1 MSAQVKAVARRR
13 RDRAD
18 EPTATRALQ
27 ALQSDHVHVRQ
38 ERCLLVRNRNAECL
52 RCAQACTSGCI
63 SYNEQTKMLE
73 IDQAR
78 CVGCGTCA
86 TACPTCALE
95 ARDPNDTE
103 LLARLQD
110 ALNASASK
118 TVAIACEKAGIAQD
132 ERAVRL
138 TCLGR
143 IDESALLQLAAW
155 GAREVTLTC
164 GSCSACEHKPGRAV
178 VEEVCESAN
187 TLLGLWGSTMHV
199 ELKEVERAAEP
210 TGLPAQETRADRTA
224 THGKIAQVDQQ
235 IRTACAD
242 RAATQ
247 SAIEQADQQ
256 IRTAG
261 TDNAVEQGT
270 ATRDEGRLDFSDETD
285 AGRTA
290 TQSEVEQVNQLIQS
304 AGAGKVAEHD
314 TATRDE
320 DRPNLSDEA
329 SNGEATTTDQVN
341 RPLKR
346 LKVMADGT
354 LPHFVP
360 DRRERLL
367 DALADLGEGPTDSRA
382 MARTRLWGHVVIDT
396 DKCTS
401 CRMCATFCPTGAIVK
416 FDAPDGT
423 FGVDHYAAD
432 CVKCL
437 CCQTICR
444 AQAIVVE
451 DAVPAN
457 VLVNAVP
464 ERHVMRPVR
473 VPKGGVHSIMNSMRD
488 LLGLPEVFER

>member
-1 MSAQVKAVARRR
+1 MSAQVKAMARRR
-13 RDRAD
+13 RDQAD
-18 EPTATRALQ
+18 EPTVTRALQ
-27 ALQSDHVHVRQ
+27 ALQSDHVHVCQ

-63 SYNEQTKMLE
+63 SYNEQTKMID

-103 LLARLQD
+103 LLACLQG

-118 TVAIACEKAGIAQD
+118 RVAIVCEKAGIAQN
-132 ERAVRL
+132 ECTVRL

-143 IDESALLQLAAW
+143 IDESALIQLAAW

-164 GSCSACEHKPGRAV
+164 GACNACEHKPGRTV

-187 TLLGLWGSTMHV
+187 TLLGLWDGTMHV
-199 ELKEVERAAEP
+199 ELKEVGPAAEP

-235 IRTACAD
+235 IQTACAD
-242 RAATQ
+242 
-247 SAIEQADQQ
+247 
-256 IRTAG
+256 
-261 TDNAVEQGT
+261 
-270 ATRDEGRLDFSDETD
+270 
-285 AGRTA
+285 
-290 TQSEVEQVNQLIQS
+290 
-304 AGAGKVAEHD
+304 KVAEHD
-314 TATRDE
+314 TATRDGG
-320 DRPNLSDEA
+320 RPNLSAEA
-329 SNGEATTTDQVN
+329 SDDKAAATDQVD

-367 DALADLGEGPTDSRA
+367 DALADLGEGPMDSQA

-423 FGVDHYAAD
+423 FGIDHYAAD

-444 AQAIVVE
+444 SQAIAVE

-457 VLVNAVP
+457 ALVNAVP
-464 ERHVMRPVR
+464 ERHAMRPVR
-473 VPKGGVHSIMNSMRD
+473 VPKGGAHSIVNSMRD

>member
-27 ALQSDHVHVRQ
+27 ALQSNHVHVCQ

-63 SYNEQTKMLE
+63 SYNEQTKMLD

-103 LLARLQD
+103 LLARLQG

-164 GSCSACEHKPGRAV
+164 GPCDTCEHKPGHAV

-187 TLLGLWGSTMHV
+187 TLLGLWDSTMHV
-199 ELKEVERAAEP
+199 ELEEVGHAAEQA
-210 TGLPAQETRADRTA
+210 GLPARETDVDGAATQGEIERADQKIQAADTGRVA
-224 THGKIAQVDQQ
+224 THGESVQVDQQ
-235 IRTACAD
+235 I
-242 RAATQ
+242 Q
-247 SAIEQADQQ
+247 
-256 IRTAG
+256 TAG
-261 TDNAVEQGT
+261 TDKVAEQST
-270 ATRDEGRLDFSDETD
+270 ATRDGD
-285 AGRTA
+285 
-290 TQSEVEQVNQLIQS
+290 
-304 AGAGKVAEHD
+304 GA
-314 TATRDE
+314 
-320 DRPNLSDEA
+320 NLSDEA
-329 SNGEATTTDQVN
+329 SDGETTATDQVD

-346 LKVMADGT
+346 LQVMADGT

-416 FDAPDGT
+416 FDTPDGT

>member
-63 SYNEQTKMLE
+63 SYNEQTKMLD

-103 LLARLQD
+103 LLARLQG
-110 ALNASASK
+110 AFNASASK
-118 TVAIACEKAGIAQD
+118 TIAITCEKAGIAQD

-164 GSCSACEHKPGRAV
+164 GPCDACEHKPGRAV
-178 VEEVCESAN
+178 IEEVCESAN

-199 ELKEVERAAEP
+199 ELKEVGHAAEQNEP
-210 TGLPAQETRADRTA
+210 HAQ
-224 THGKIAQVDQQ
+224 K
-235 IRTACAD
+235 
-242 RAATQ
+242 
-247 SAIEQADQQ
+247 
-256 IRTAG
+256 
-261 TDNAVEQGT
+261 
-270 ATRDEGRLDFSDETD
+270 TD
-285 AGRTA
+285 AGRTTA
-290 TQSEVEQVNQLIQS
+290 QSEVEQVNQLIQS
-304 AGAGKVAEHD
+304 ADAGKAAEHD

-320 DRPNLSDEA
+320 DRPNLSAEA
-329 SNGEATTTDQVN
+329 SDDKAAATDQVD

-367 DALADLGEGPTDSRA
+367 DALADLGEGPTDSQA

-416 FDAPDGT
+416 FDTPDGT

>member
-1 MSAQVKAVARRR
+1 MSAQVKAMARRR
-13 RDRAD
+13 RDQAD
-18 EPTATRALQ
+18 EPTVTRALQ
-27 ALQSDHVHVRQ
+27 ALQSDHVHVCQ

-63 SYNEQTKMLE
+63 SYNEQTKMLD

-103 LLARLQD
+103 LLACLQG

-118 TVAIACEKAGIAQD
+118 RVAIVCEKAGIAQN
-132 ERAVRL
+132 ECTVRL

-164 GSCSACEHKPGRAV
+164 GACNACEHKPGRTV

-187 TLLGLWGSTMHV
+187 TLLGLWDGTMYV
-199 ELKEVERAAEP
+199 ELKEVGPAAEP

-235 IRTACAD
+235 IQTACAD
-242 RAATQ
+242 RTATQ
-247 SAIEQADQQ
+247 SAI
-256 IRTAG
+256 
-261 TDNAVEQGT
+261 
-270 ATRDEGRLDFSDETD
+270 
-285 AGRTA
+285 
-290 TQSEVEQVNQLIQS
+290 EQVNQLIQS
-304 AGAGKVAEHD
+304 AGASKVAEHD
-314 TATRDE
+314 TATCDGG
-320 DRPNLSDEA
+320 RPNLSAEA
-329 SNGEATTTDQVN
+329 SDDKAAVTDQVD

-367 DALADLGEGPTDSRA
+367 DALADLGEGPTNSQT

-423 FGVDHYAAD
+423 FGIDHYAAD

-444 AQAIVVE
+444 SQAIVVE
-451 DAVPAN
+451 DTVPAN

-464 ERHVMRPVR
+464 ERHVMHPVR

>member
-18 EPTATRALQ
+18 EPTVTRALQ
-27 ALQSDHVHVRQ
+27 ALQSDHVHVCQ

-63 SYNEQTKMLE
+63 SYNEQTKMLD

-103 LLARLQD
+103 LLACLQG

-118 TVAIACEKAGIAQD
+118 RVAIVCEKAGIAQN
-132 ERAVRL
+132 ECTVRL

-143 IDESALLQLAAW
+143 IDESALIQLAAW
-155 GAREVTLTC
+155 GACEVTLTC
-164 GSCSACEHKPGRAV
+164 GACNACEHKPGRTV

-187 TLLGLWGSTMHV
+187 TLLGLWDGTMHV
-199 ELKEVERAAEP
+199 ELKEVGCATEETEP
-210 TGLPAQETRADRTA
+210 HAQGTNAGSASTQSANRQVDQQIQTAGAGRTA
-224 THGKIAQVDQQ
+224 THGQIAQVDQQ
-235 IRTACAD
+235 IQTACAEKT
-242 RAATQ
+242 ATQ
-247 SAIEQADQQ
+247 SAI
-256 IRTAG
+256 
-261 TDNAVEQGT
+261 
-270 ATRDEGRLDFSDETD
+270 
-285 AGRTA
+285 
-290 TQSEVEQVNQLIQS
+290 EQVNQLIQS
-304 AGAGKVAEHD
+304 TGAGKVAEHD
-314 TATRDE
+314 TATRDG
-320 DRPNLSDEA
+320 DRPNLSTEA
-329 SNGEATTTDQVN
+329 SDDKAAATDQVD

-367 DALADLGEGPTDSRA
+367 DALADLGEGPTDSQA

-416 FDAPDGT
+416 FDTPDGT
-423 FGVDHYAAD
+423 FGIDHYAAD

-444 AQAIVVE
+444 SQAIVVE
-451 DAVPAN
+451 DTVPAN

-464 ERHVMRPVR
+464 ERHVMHPVR

>member
-18 EPTATRALQ
+18 EPTVTRALQ
-27 ALQSDHVHVRQ
+27 ALQSDHVHVCQ

-63 SYNEQTKMLE
+63 SYNEQTKMLD

-103 LLARLQD
+103 LLARLQG
-110 ALNASASK
+110 ALTASASK
-118 TVAIACEKAGIAQD
+118 RVAIVCEKAGIAQN
-132 ERAVRL
+132 ECTVRL

-143 IDESALLQLAAW
+143 IDESALIQLAAW

-164 GSCSACEHKPGRAV
+164 GACNACEHKPGRTV

-187 TLLGLWGSTMHV
+187 TLLGLWDGTMHV
-199 ELKEVERAAEP
+199 ELKEVGCATEETEP
-210 TGLPAQETRADRTA
+210 HAQGTNAGSASTQSANRQVDQQIQTAGAGRTA
-224 THGKIAQVDQQ
+224 THGQIAQVDQQ
-235 IRTACAD
+235 IQTACAEKT
-242 RAATQ
+242 ATQ
-247 SAIEQADQQ
+247 SAI
-256 IRTAG
+256 
-261 TDNAVEQGT
+261 
-270 ATRDEGRLDFSDETD
+270 
-285 AGRTA
+285 
-290 TQSEVEQVNQLIQS
+290 EQVNQLIQS
-304 AGAGKVAEHD
+304 TGAGKVAEHD
-314 TATRDE
+314 TATRDG
-320 DRPNLSDEA
+320 DRPNLSTEA
-329 SNGEATTTDQVN
+329 SDDKAAATDQVD

-367 DALADLGEGPTDSRA
+367 DALADLGEGPTDSQA

-416 FDAPDGT
+416 FDTPDGT
-423 FGVDHYAAD
+423 FGIDHYAAD

-444 AQAIVVE
+444 SQAIVVE
-451 DAVPAN
+451 DTVPAN

-464 ERHVMRPVR
+464 ERHVMHPVR

>member
-18 EPTATRALQ
+18 EPTVTRALQ
-27 ALQSDHVHVRQ
+27 ALQSDHVHVCQ

-63 SYNEQTKMLE
+63 SYNEQTKMLD

-103 LLARLQD
+103 LLARLQG
-110 ALNASASK
+110 ALTTSASK
-118 TVAIACEKAGIAQD
+118 RIAIACEKAGIPQD
-132 ERAVRL
+132 ECTIRL

-164 GSCSACEHKPGRAV
+164 GACNACEHKPGRTV

-187 TLLGLWGSTMHV
+187 TLLGLWDSAMHV
-199 ELKEVERAAEP
+199 ELKEVGPAAEP

-224 THGKIAQVDQQ
+224 TLGKIAQVDQQ
-235 IRTACAD
+235 IQTACAEKT
-242 RAATQ
+242 ATQ
-247 SAIEQADQQ
+247 SAI
-256 IRTAG
+256 
-261 TDNAVEQGT
+261 
-270 ATRDEGRLDFSDETD
+270 
-285 AGRTA
+285 
-290 TQSEVEQVNQLIQS
+290 EQVNQLIQS

-314 TATRDE
+314 TATRDG
-320 DRPNLSDEA
+320 DRLNFSDEA
-329 SNGEATTTDQVN
+329 SDNETTATDQVD

-367 DALADLGEGPTDSRA
+367 DALADLGEGPMDSQA

-416 FDAPDGT
+416 FDTPDGT
-423 FGVDHYAAD
+423 FGIDHYAAD

-444 AQAIVVE
+444 SQAIVVE
-451 DAVPAN
+451 DTVPAN

-464 ERHVMRPVR
+464 ERHVMHPVR

>member
-1 MSAQVKAVARRR
+1 MSAQVKAMARRR

-18 EPTATRALQ
+18 EPTVTRALQ
-27 ALQSDHVHVRQ
+27 ALQSDHVHVCQ

-63 SYNEQTKMLE
+63 SYNEQTKMID

-103 LLARLQD
+103 LLACLQG

-118 TVAIACEKAGIAQD
+118 RVAIVCEKAGIAQN
-132 ERAVRL
+132 ECTVRL

-143 IDESALLQLAAW
+143 IDESALIQLAAW

-164 GSCSACEHKPGRAV
+164 GACNACEHKPGRTV

-187 TLLGLWGSTMHV
+187 TLLGLWDGTMHV
-199 ELKEVERAAEP
+199 ELKEVGPAAEP

-235 IRTACAD
+235 IQTACAD
-242 RAATQ
+242 RTATQ
-247 SAIEQADQQ
+247 SAI
-256 IRTAG
+256 
-261 TDNAVEQGT
+261 
-270 ATRDEGRLDFSDETD
+270 
-285 AGRTA
+285 
-290 TQSEVEQVNQLIQS
+290 EQVNQLIQS
-304 AGAGKVAEHD
+304 ADAGKVAEHD
-314 TATRDE
+314 TATRDGG
-320 DRPNLSDEA
+320 RPNLSAEA
-329 SNGEATTTDQVN
+329 SDDKAAATDQVD

-367 DALADLGEGPTDSRA
+367 DALADLGEGPTNSQT

-423 FGVDHYAAD
+423 FGIDHYAAD

-444 AQAIVVE
+444 SQAIVVE
-451 DAVPAN
+451 DTVPAN

-464 ERHVMRPVR
+464 ERHVMHPVR

>member
-1 MSAQVKAVARRR
+1 MSAQVKAMARRR
-13 RDRAD
+13 RDQAD
-18 EPTATRALQ
+18 EPTVTRALQ
-27 ALQSDHVHVRQ
+27 ALQSDHVHVCQ

-63 SYNEQTKMLE
+63 SYNEQTKMLD

-103 LLARLQD
+103 LLACLQG

-118 TVAIACEKAGIAQD
+118 RVAIVCEKAGIAQN
-132 ERAVRL
+132 ECTVRL

-143 IDESALLQLAAW
+143 IDESALIQLAAW

-164 GSCSACEHKPGRAV
+164 GACNACEHKPGRTV

-187 TLLGLWGSTMHV
+187 TLLGLWDGTMHV
-199 ELKEVERAAEP
+199 ELKEVGPAAEP

-235 IRTACAD
+235 IQTACAD
-242 RAATQ
+242 
-247 SAIEQADQQ
+247 
-256 IRTAG
+256 
-261 TDNAVEQGT
+261 
-270 ATRDEGRLDFSDETD
+270 
-285 AGRTA
+285 
-290 TQSEVEQVNQLIQS
+290 
-304 AGAGKVAEHD
+304 KVAEHD
-314 TATRDE
+314 TATRDG
-320 DRPNLSDEA
+320 DRPNLSAEA
-329 SNGEATTTDQVN
+329 SDDKAAATDQVD

-367 DALADLGEGPTDSRA
+367 DALADLGEGPMDSQA

-423 FGVDHYAAD
+423 FGIDHYAAD

-444 AQAIVVE
+444 SQAIVVE
-451 DAVPAN
+451 DTVPAN

-464 ERHVMRPVR
+464 ERHVMHPVR

>member
-1 MSAQVKAVARRR
+1 MSAQVKAMARRR
-13 RDRAD
+13 RDQAD
-18 EPTATRALQ
+18 EPSVTRALQ
-27 ALQSDHVHVRQ
+27 ALQSDHVHVCQ

-63 SYNEQTKMLE
+63 SYNEQTKMLD

-103 LLARLQD
+103 LLACLQG

-118 TVAIACEKAGIAQD
+118 RVAIVCEKAGIAHN
-132 ERAVRL
+132 ECTVRL

-143 IDESALLQLAAW
+143 IDESALIQLAAW

-164 GSCSACEHKPGRAV
+164 GACNACEHKPGRTV

-187 TLLGLWGSTMHV
+187 TLLGLWDGTMHV
-199 ELKEVERAAEP
+199 ELKEVGPAAEP

-235 IRTACAD
+235 IQTACAD
-242 RAATQ
+242 RTATQ
-247 SAIEQADQQ
+247 SAI
-256 IRTAG
+256 
-261 TDNAVEQGT
+261 
-270 ATRDEGRLDFSDETD
+270 
-285 AGRTA
+285 
-290 TQSEVEQVNQLIQS
+290 EQVNQLIQS
-304 AGAGKVAEHD
+304 AGAGKVVEHD
-314 TATRDE
+314 TATRDG
-320 DRPNLSDEA
+320 DRPNLSTEA
-329 SNGEATTTDQVN
+329 SDDKAAATDQVD

-367 DALADLGEGPTDSRA
+367 DALADLGEGPMNSQA

-423 FGVDHYAAD
+423 FGIDHYAAD

-444 AQAIVVE
+444 SQAIAVE

-457 VLVNAVP
+457 ALVNAVP
-464 ERHVMRPVR
+464 ERHAMRPVR
-473 VPKGGVHSIMNSMRD
+473 VPKGGAHSIVNSMRD

>member
-1 MSAQVKAVARRR
+1 MSAQVKAIARRR
-13 RDRAD
+13 RDQAG
-18 EPTATRALQ
+18 EPTVTRTLQ

-63 SYNEQTKMLE
+63 SYNEQTKMLD

-103 LLARLQD
+103 LLACLQG

-118 TVAIACEKAGIAQD
+118 RIAIVCEKAGIAQD
-132 ERAVRL
+132 ECTVRL

-155 GAREVTLTC
+155 GARDIALIC
-164 GSCSACEHKPGRAV
+164 GACNACEHKPGRTV

-187 TLLGLWGSTMHV
+187 TLLGLWDSTMHV
-199 ELKEVERAAEP
+199 ELKEVGPAAEP

-235 IRTACAD
+235 IQAACAD
-242 RAATQ
+242 RTATQ
-247 SAIEQADQQ
+247 SAI
-256 IRTAG
+256 
-261 TDNAVEQGT
+261 
-270 ATRDEGRLDFSDETD
+270 
-285 AGRTA
+285 
-290 TQSEVEQVNQLIQS
+290 EQVNQLIQS

-314 TATRDE
+314 TATRDG
-320 DRPNLSDEA
+320 DRLNFSDEA
-329 SNGEATTTDQVN
+329 SDNETTATDQVD

-367 DALADLGEGPTDSRA
+367 DALADLGEGPMDSQA

-423 FGVDHYAAD
+423 FGIDHYAAD

-444 AQAIVVE
+444 SQAIVVE
-451 DAVPAN
+451 DTVPAN

-464 ERHVMRPVR
+464 ERHVMHPVR

>member
-18 EPTATRALQ
+18 EPTVTRALQ
-27 ALQSDHVHVRQ
+27 ALQSDHVHVCQ

-63 SYNEQTKMLE
+63 SYNEQTKMLD

-103 LLARLQD
+103 LLARLLG
-110 ALNASASK
+110 ALTASASK
-118 TVAIACEKAGIAQD
+118 RVAIVCKKAGIAQN
-132 ERAVRL
+132 ECTVRL

-143 IDESALLQLAAW
+143 IDESALIQLAAW

-164 GSCSACEHKPGRAV
+164 GACNACEHKPGRTV

-187 TLLGLWGSTMHV
+187 TLLGLWDGTMHV
-199 ELKEVERAAEP
+199 ELKEVGPAAEP

-224 THGKIAQVDQQ
+224 THDKIAQVDQQ
-235 IRTACAD
+235 IQTACAD
-242 RAATQ
+242 
-247 SAIEQADQQ
+247 
-256 IRTAG
+256 
-261 TDNAVEQGT
+261 
-270 ATRDEGRLDFSDETD
+270 
-285 AGRTA
+285 
-290 TQSEVEQVNQLIQS
+290 
-304 AGAGKVAEHD
+304 KVAEHD
-314 TATRDE
+314 TATRDG
-320 DRPNLSDEA
+320 DRPNLSAEA
-329 SNGEATTTDQVN
+329 SDDKAAATDQVD

-367 DALADLGEGPTDSRA
+367 DALADLGEGPMDSQA

-423 FGVDHYAAD
+423 FGIDHYAAD

-444 AQAIVVE
+444 SQAIVVE
-451 DAVPAN
+451 DTVPAN

-464 ERHVMRPVR
+464 ERHVMHPVR

>member
-1 MSAQVKAVARRR
+1 MSAQVKAMARRR
-13 RDRAD
+13 RDQAD
-18 EPTATRALQ
+18 EPTVTRALQ
-27 ALQSDHVHVRQ
+27 ALQSDHVHVCQ

-63 SYNEQTKMLE
+63 SYNEQTKMID

-103 LLARLQD
+103 LLACLQG

-118 TVAIACEKAGIAQD
+118 RVAIVCEKAGIAQN
-132 ERAVRL
+132 ECTVRL

-143 IDESALLQLAAW
+143 IDESALIQLAAW

-164 GSCSACEHKPGRAV
+164 GACNACEHKPGRTV

-187 TLLGLWGSTMHV
+187 TLLGLWDGTMHV
-199 ELKEVERAAEP
+199 ELKEVGPAAEP

-235 IRTACAD
+235 IQTAC
-242 RAATQ
+242 
-247 SAIEQADQQ
+247 
-256 IRTAG
+256 
-261 TDNAVEQGT
+261 
-270 ATRDEGRLDFSDETD
+270 
-285 AGRTA
+285 
-290 TQSEVEQVNQLIQS
+290 
-304 AGAGKVAEHD
+304 AGKVAEHD
-314 TATRDE
+314 TATRDG
-320 DRPNLSDEA
+320 DRPNLSAEA
-329 SNGEATTTDQVN
+329 SDDKAAATDQVD

-367 DALADLGEGPTDSRA
+367 DALADLGEGPTNSQT

-401 CRMCATFCPTGAIVK
+401 CRMCATFCPTGALVK

-423 FGVDHYAAD
+423 FGIDHYAAD

-444 AQAIVVE
+444 SQAIVVE
-451 DAVPAN
+451 DTVPAN

-464 ERHVMRPVR
+464 ERHVMHPVR

>member
-1 MSAQVKAVARRR
+1 MSAQVKAMARRR
-13 RDRAD
+13 RDQAD
-18 EPTATRALQ
+18 EPTVTRALQ
-27 ALQSDHVHVRQ
+27 ALQSDHVHVCQ

-63 SYNEQTKMLE
+63 SYNEQTKMLD

-103 LLARLQD
+103 LLACLQG

-118 TVAIACEKAGIAQD
+118 RVAIVCEKAGIAQN
-132 ERAVRL
+132 ECTVRL

-164 GSCSACEHKPGRAV
+164 GACNACEHKPGRTV

-187 TLLGLWGSTMHV
+187 TLLGLWDGTMHV
-199 ELKEVERAAEP
+199 ELKEVGPAAEP

-235 IRTACAD
+235 IQTAC
-242 RAATQ
+242 
-247 SAIEQADQQ
+247 
-256 IRTAG
+256 
-261 TDNAVEQGT
+261 
-270 ATRDEGRLDFSDETD
+270 
-285 AGRTA
+285 
-290 TQSEVEQVNQLIQS
+290 
-304 AGAGKVAEHD
+304 AGKVAEHD
-314 TATRDE
+314 TATRDG
-320 DRPNLSDEA
+320 DRPNLSAEA
-329 SNGEATTTDQVN
+329 SDDKAAATDQVD

-367 DALADLGEGPTDSRA
+367 DALADLGEGPMDSQT

-423 FGVDHYAAD
+423 FGIDHYAAD

-444 AQAIVVE
+444 SQAIVVE
-451 DAVPAN
+451 DTVPAN

-464 ERHVMRPVR
+464 ERHVMHPVR

>member
-1 MSAQVKAVARRR
+1 MSAQVKAMARRR
-13 RDRAD
+13 RDQAD
-18 EPTATRALQ
+18 EPTVTRALQ
-27 ALQSDHVHVRQ
+27 ALQSDHVHVCQ

-63 SYNEQTKMLE
+63 SYNEQTKMLD

-103 LLARLQD
+103 LLACLQG

-118 TVAIACEKAGIAQD
+118 RVAIVCEKAGIAQN
-132 ERAVRL
+132 ECTVRL

-143 IDESALLQLAAW
+143 IDESALIQLAAW

-164 GSCSACEHKPGRAV
+164 GACNACEHKPGRTV

-187 TLLGLWGSTMHV
+187 TLLGLWDGTMHV
-199 ELKEVERAAEP
+199 ELKEVGPAAEP

-235 IRTACAD
+235 IQTAC
-242 RAATQ
+242 
-247 SAIEQADQQ
+247 
-256 IRTAG
+256 
-261 TDNAVEQGT
+261 
-270 ATRDEGRLDFSDETD
+270 
-285 AGRTA
+285 
-290 TQSEVEQVNQLIQS
+290 
-304 AGAGKVAEHD
+304 AGKVAEHD
-314 TATRDE
+314 TATRDGY
-320 DRPNLSDEA
+320 RPNLSAEA
-329 SNGEATTTDQVN
+329 SDDKAAATDQVD

-367 DALADLGEGPTDSRA
+367 DALADLGEGPTDSQA

-423 FGVDHYAAD
+423 FGIDHYAAD

-444 AQAIVVE
+444 SQAIVVE
-451 DAVPAN
+451 DTVPAN

-464 ERHVMRPVR
+464 ERHVMHPVR

>member
-1 MSAQVKAVARRR
+1 MSAQVKAMARRR
-13 RDRAD
+13 RDQAD
-18 EPTATRALQ
+18 EPSVTRALQ
-27 ALQSDHVHVRQ
+27 ALQSDHVHVCQ

-63 SYNEQTKMLE
+63 SYNEQTKMID

-103 LLARLQD
+103 LLACLQG

-118 TVAIACEKAGIAQD
+118 RVAIVCEKAGIAQN
-132 ERAVRL
+132 ECTVRL

-164 GSCSACEHKPGRAV
+164 GACNACEHKPGRTV

-187 TLLGLWGSTMHV
+187 TLLGLWDGTMHV
-199 ELKEVERAAEP
+199 ELKEVGPAAEP

-235 IRTACAD
+235 IQTACAD
-242 RAATQ
+242 RTATQ
-247 SAIEQADQQ
+247 SAI
-256 IRTAG
+256 
-261 TDNAVEQGT
+261 
-270 ATRDEGRLDFSDETD
+270 
-285 AGRTA
+285 
-290 TQSEVEQVNQLIQS
+290 EQVNQLIQS
-304 AGAGKVAEHD
+304 ADAGKVAEHD
-314 TATRDE
+314 TATRDGG
-320 DRPNLSDEA
+320 RPNLSAEA
-329 SNGEATTTDQVN
+329 SDDKAAATDQVD

-367 DALADLGEGPTDSRA
+367 DALADLGEGPMDSQA

-423 FGVDHYAAD
+423 FGIDHYAAD

-444 AQAIVVE
+444 SQAIVVE
-451 DAVPAN
+451 DTVPAN

-464 ERHVMRPVR
+464 ERHVMHPVR

>member
-1 MSAQVKAVARRR
+1 MSAQVKAMARRR
-13 RDRAD
+13 RDQAD
-18 EPTATRALQ
+18 EPSVTRALQ
-27 ALQSDHVHVRQ
+27 ALQSDHVHVCQ

-63 SYNEQTKMLE
+63 SYNEQTKMLD

-103 LLARLQD
+103 LLACLQG

-118 TVAIACEKAGIAQD
+118 RVAIVCEKAGIAQN
-132 ERAVRL
+132 ECTVRL

-164 GSCSACEHKPGRAV
+164 GACNACEHKPGRTV

-187 TLLGLWGSTMHV
+187 TLLGLWDGTMHV
-199 ELKEVERAAEP
+199 ERKEVGPAAEP

-235 IRTACAD
+235 IQTACAD
-242 RAATQ
+242 RTATQ
-247 SAIEQADQQ
+247 SAI
-256 IRTAG
+256 
-261 TDNAVEQGT
+261 
-270 ATRDEGRLDFSDETD
+270 
-285 AGRTA
+285 
-290 TQSEVEQVNQLIQS
+290 EQVNQLIQS

-314 TATRDE
+314 TATRDG
-320 DRPNLSDEA
+320 DRPNLSAEA
-329 SNGEATTTDQVN
+329 SDDKAAATDQVD

-367 DALADLGEGPTDSRA
+367 DALADLGEGPMNSQA

-423 FGVDHYAAD
+423 FGIDHYAAD

-444 AQAIVVE
+444 SQAIVVE
-451 DAVPAN
+451 DTVPAN

-464 ERHVMRPVR
+464 ERHVMHPVR

>member
-13 RDRAD
+13 RDQAD
-18 EPTATRALQ
+18 EPTVTRALQ
-27 ALQSDHVHVRQ
+27 TLQSDHVHVRQ

-63 SYNEQTKMLE
+63 SYNEQTKMLD
-73 IDQAR
+73 IDQVR

-103 LLARLQD
+103 LLARLQG
-110 ALNASASK
+110 ALTTSASK
-118 TVAIACEKAGIAQD
+118 RIAIACEKAGVPQD
-132 ERAVRL
+132 ECTVRL

-164 GSCSACEHKPGRAV
+164 GACNACEHKPGRTV
-178 VEEVCESAN
+178 VEEVCKSAN
-187 TLLGLWGSTMHV
+187 TLLGLWDSTMYV
-199 ELKEVERAAEP
+199 ELKEVGPAAEP

-235 IRTACAD
+235 IQTACAD
-242 RAATQ
+242 RTATQ
-247 SAIEQADQQ
+247 SAI
-256 IRTAG
+256 
-261 TDNAVEQGT
+261 
-270 ATRDEGRLDFSDETD
+270 
-285 AGRTA
+285 
-290 TQSEVEQVNQLIQS
+290 EQVNQLIQS

-314 TATRDE
+314 TATRDG
-320 DRPNLSDEA
+320 DRPNLSAEA
-329 SNGEATTTDQVN
+329 SDDKAAATDQVN

-346 LKVMADGT
+346 LKIMADGT

-367 DALADLGEGPTDSRA
+367 DALADLGEGPTDSQA

-416 FDAPDGT
+416 FDTPDGT
-423 FGVDHYAAD
+423 FGIDHYAAD

-444 AQAIVVE
+444 SQAIVVE
-451 DAVPAN
+451 DTVPTN

-464 ERHVMRPVR
+464 ERHIMRPVR

>member
-1 MSAQVKAVARRR
+1 MSAQVKAVARLRL
-13 RDRAD
+13 DRAG

-27 ALQSDHVHVRQ
+27 SLQGDHVHVRQ

-63 SYNEQTKMLE
+63 SYNEQTKMLD
-73 IDQAR
+73 IDQTR

-95 ARDPNDTE
+95 ARDPNDSE
-103 LLARLQD
+103 LLARLQG
-110 ALNASASK
+110 ALNTSASH
-118 TVAIACEKAGIAQD
+118 TVTIACEQAGMAQD
-132 ERAVRL
+132 ECAVRL

-155 GAREVTLTC
+155 GAREVNLAC
-164 GSCSACEHKPGRAV
+164 GPCDTCEHKPGRIV
-178 VEEVCESAN
+178 VEEVCESAS

-199 ELKEVERAAEP
+199 ELTDVGDATEQ
-210 TGLPAQETRADRTA
+210 TGLRAQETDANRTA

-235 IRTACAD
+235 IQTACTD
-242 RAATQ
+242 MTATQ
-247 SAIEQADQQ
+247 SAIGPVDQQ
-256 IRTAG
+256 IQTTG
-261 TDNAVEQGT
+261 MDNAVEQDT

-314 TATRDE
+314 TATRDG
-320 DRPNLSDEA
+320 DRPNLSAEA
-329 SNGEATTTDQVN
+329 SDDKTAATDQVD

-416 FDAPDGT
+416 FDTPDGT
-423 FGVDHYAAD
+423 FGVDHYTAD

-444 AQAIVVE
+444 TQAIVVE

-473 VPKGGVHSIMNSMRD
+473 VSKGGEHSIVNSMRD

>member
-63 SYNEQTKMLE
+63 SYNEQTKMLD

-103 LLARLQD
+103 LLARLQG
-110 ALNASASK
+110 AFNASASK
-118 TVAIACEKAGIAQD
+118 TIAITCEKAGIAQD

-164 GSCSACEHKPGRAV
+164 GPCDACEHKPGRAV
-178 VEEVCESAN
+178 IEEVCESAN

-199 ELKEVERAAEP
+199 ELKEVGHAAEQNEP
-210 TGLPAQETRADRTA
+210 HAQKTDASSA
-224 THGKIAQVDQQ
+224 SA
-235 IRTACAD
+235 
-242 RAATQ
+242 Q
-247 SAIEQADQQ
+247 SASGQIDQQ

-261 TDNAVEQGT
+261 KDNAVERGT
-270 ATRDEGRLDFSDETD
+270 ATQDEGRLDFSDETD
-285 AGRTA
+285 AGRTTA
-290 TQSEVEQVNQLIQS
+290 QSEVEQVNQLIQS
-304 AGAGKVAEHD
+304 ADAGKVAEQD
-314 TATRDE
+314 TTTRDG
-320 DRPNLSDEA
+320 DRPNLSAEA
-329 SNGEATTTDQVN
+329 SDDKAAATDQVD

-367 DALADLGEGPTDSRA
+367 DALADLGEGPTDSQA

-416 FDAPDGT
+416 FDTPNGT

>member
-1 MSAQVKAVARRR
+1 MSAQVKAMARRR

-18 EPTATRALQ
+18 EPTVTRALQ
-27 ALQSDHVHVRQ
+27 ALQSDHVHVCQ

-63 SYNEQTKMLE
+63 SYNEQTKMID

-103 LLARLQD
+103 LLACLQG

-118 TVAIACEKAGIAQD
+118 RVAIVCEKAGIAQN
-132 ERAVRL
+132 ECTVRL

-143 IDESALLQLAAW
+143 IDESALIQLAAW

-164 GSCSACEHKPGRAV
+164 GACNACEHKPGRTV

-187 TLLGLWGSTMHV
+187 TLLGLWDGTMHV
-199 ELKEVERAAEP
+199 ELKEVGPAAEP

-235 IRTACAD
+235 IQTACAD
-242 RAATQ
+242 RTATQ
-247 SAIEQADQQ
+247 SAI
-256 IRTAG
+256 
-261 TDNAVEQGT
+261 
-270 ATRDEGRLDFSDETD
+270 
-285 AGRTA
+285 
-290 TQSEVEQVNQLIQS
+290 EQVNQLIQS

-314 TATRDE
+314 TATRDG
-320 DRPNLSDEA
+320 DRPNLSAEA
-329 SNGEATTTDQVN
+329 SDDKAAATDQVD

-367 DALADLGEGPTDSRA
+367 DALADLGEGPTNSQTI
-382 MARTRLWGHVVIDT
+382 ARTRLWGHVVIDT

-423 FGVDHYAAD
+423 FGIDHYAAD

-444 AQAIVVE
+444 SQAIVVE
-451 DAVPAN
+451 DTVPAN

-464 ERHVMRPVR
+464 ERHVMHPVR

>member
-1 MSAQVKAVARRR
+1 MSAQMKAVARRR
-13 RDRAD
+13 RDWAD
-18 EPTATRALQ
+18 ELTATRALQ

-73 IDQAR
+73 IDQTR

-103 LLARLQD
+103 LLARLRG
-110 ALNASASK
+110 ALNTSASK
-118 TVAIACEKAGIAQD
+118 TIAITCEKAGIAKD
-132 ERAVRL
+132 ERTVRL

-143 IDESALLQLAAW
+143 IDESALLQLATW

-164 GSCSACEHKPGRAV
+164 GPCDVCEHKPGRAV

-199 ELKEVERAAEP
+199 ELREVERAAEP
-210 TGLPAQETRADRTA
+210 TGLSAQETDASSA
-224 THGKIAQVDQQ
+224 SAQSASGHVDQQ
-235 IRTACAD
+235 IRTA
-242 RAATQ
+242 
-247 SAIEQADQQ
+247 
-256 IRTAG
+256 G
-261 TDNAVEQGT
+261 KDNAVERGT
-270 ATRDEGRLDFSDETD
+270 ATQDEGRLDFSDETD

-290 TQSEVEQVNQLIQS
+290 TQSEVEQANQLIQS
-304 AGAGKVAEHD
+304 AGAGKVAEHN
-314 TATRDE
+314 TATRDG
-320 DRPNLSDEA
+320 DRPDLSAEA
-329 SNGEATTTDQVN
+329 SDDKAAATDQVD

-416 FDAPDGT
+416 FDAPNGT

>member
-1 MSAQVKAVARRR
+1 MSAQVKAMARRR
-13 RDRAD
+13 RDQAD
-18 EPTATRALQ
+18 EPTVTRALQ
-27 ALQSDHVHVRQ
+27 ALQSDHVHVCQ

-63 SYNEQTKMLE
+63 SYNEQTKMLD

-103 LLARLQD
+103 LLARLQG
-110 ALNASASK
+110 ALTASASK
-118 TVAIACEKAGIAQD
+118 RVAIVCEKAGIAQN
-132 ERAVRL
+132 ECTVRL

-143 IDESALLQLAAW
+143 IDESALIQLAAW

-164 GSCSACEHKPGRAV
+164 GACNACEHKPGRTV

-187 TLLGLWGSTMHV
+187 TLLGLWDGTMHV
-199 ELKEVERAAEP
+199 ELKEVGPAAEP

-235 IRTACAD
+235 IQTACAE
-242 RAATQ
+242 RTATQ
-247 SAIEQADQQ
+247 SAI
-256 IRTAG
+256 
-261 TDNAVEQGT
+261 
-270 ATRDEGRLDFSDETD
+270 
-285 AGRTA
+285 
-290 TQSEVEQVNQLIQS
+290 EQVNQLIQS
-304 AGAGKVAEHD
+304 ADAGKVAEHD
-314 TATRDE
+314 TATRDGG
-320 DRPNLSDEA
+320 RPNLSAEA
-329 SNGEATTTDQVN
+329 SDDKAAATDQVD

-367 DALADLGEGPTDSRA
+367 DALADLGEGPTDSQA

-416 FDAPDGT
+416 FDTQDGT
-423 FGVDHYAAD
+423 FGIDHYAAD

-444 AQAIVVE
+444 SQAIVVE
-451 DAVPAN
+451 DTVPAN

-464 ERHVMRPVR
+464 ERHVMHPVR

>member
-103 LLARLQD
+103 LLARLRD

-118 TVAIACEKAGIAQD
+118 TVAVACEKASVAQD
-132 ERAVRL
+132 ERAIRL

-164 GSCSACEHKPGRAV
+164 GSCDTCEHKPGRAV

-187 TLLGLWGSTMHV
+187 TLLGLWDSTMCV
-199 ELKEVERAAEP
+199 ELKEVGHAAEQA
-210 TGLPAQETRADRTA
+210 GLPAQETGANRTTAQSEIAQADQQLQTAGAGRAA
-224 THGKIAQVDQQ
+224 THGEIAQLDQQ
-235 IRTACAD
+235 LQTACAD
-242 RAATQ
+242 RAATHGEITQ
-247 SAIEQADQQ
+247 VDQQ
-256 IRTAG
+256 IQTAG
-261 TDNAVEQGT
+261 TDKA
-270 ATRDEGRLDFSDETD
+270 
-285 AGRTA
+285 
-290 TQSEVEQVNQLIQS
+290 
-304 AGAGKVAEHD
+304 AEHD

-329 SNGEATTTDQVN
+329 SDDKAAATDQVD

-367 DALADLGEGPTDSRA
+367 DALADLSEGPTDSQA
-382 MARTRLWGHVVIDT
+382 MAHTRLWGHVVIDT

>member
-1 MSAQVKAVARRR
+1 MSAQVKAMARRR
-13 RDRAD
+13 RDQAD
-18 EPTATRALQ
+18 EPTVTRALQ
-27 ALQSDHVHVRQ
+27 ALQSDHVHVCQ

-63 SYNEQTKMLE
+63 SYNEQTKMLD

-103 LLARLQD
+103 LLACLQG

-118 TVAIACEKAGIAQD
+118 RIAIACEKASIPQD
-132 ERAVRL
+132 EGTVRL

-164 GSCSACEHKPGRAV
+164 GACNACEHKPGRTV
-178 VEEVCESAN
+178 IEEVCESAN
-187 TLLGLWGSTMHV
+187 TLLGLWDGTMHV
-199 ELKEVERAAEP
+199 ELKEVGPAAEP

-235 IRTACAD
+235 IQTACAD
-242 RAATQ
+242 RTATQ
-247 SAIEQADQQ
+247 SAIEQVNQLIQ
-256 IRTAG
+256 SAG

-270 ATRDEGRLDFSDETD
+270 ATRDG
-285 AGRTA
+285 G
-290 TQSEVEQVNQLIQS
+290 
-304 AGAGKVAEHD
+304 
-314 TATRDE
+314 
-320 DRPNLSDEA
+320 RPNLSDEA
-329 SNGEATTTDQVN
+329 SDGETTTTDQVD

-367 DALADLGEGPTDSRA
+367 DALADLGEGPTDSQA

-416 FDAPDGT
+416 FDTPDGT
-423 FGVDHYAAD
+423 FGIDHYAAD

-444 AQAIVVE
+444 SQAIVVE
-451 DAVPAN
+451 DTVPAN
-457 VLVNAVP
+457 ALVNAVP

>member
-1 MSAQVKAVARRR
+1 MSAQVKAMARRR

-18 EPTATRALQ
+18 EPTVTRALQ
-27 ALQSDHVHVRQ
+27 ALQSDHVHVCQ

-63 SYNEQTKMLE
+63 SYNEQTKMLD

-103 LLARLQD
+103 LLACLQG

-118 TVAIACEKAGIAQD
+118 RVAIVCEKAGIAQN
-132 ERAVRL
+132 ECTVRL

-164 GSCSACEHKPGRAV
+164 GACNACEHKPGRTV

-187 TLLGLWGSTMHV
+187 TLLGLWDGTMHV
-199 ELKEVERAAEP
+199 ELKEVGPAAEP

-235 IRTACAD
+235 IQTAC
-242 RAATQ
+242 
-247 SAIEQADQQ
+247 
-256 IRTAG
+256 
-261 TDNAVEQGT
+261 
-270 ATRDEGRLDFSDETD
+270 
-285 AGRTA
+285 
-290 TQSEVEQVNQLIQS
+290 
-304 AGAGKVAEHD
+304 AGKVAEHD
-314 TATRDE
+314 TATRDG
-320 DRPNLSDEA
+320 DRPNLSAEA
-329 SNGEATTTDQVN
+329 SDDKAAATDQVD

-367 DALADLGEGPTDSRA
+367 DALADLGEGPTNSQT

-423 FGVDHYAAD
+423 FGIDHYAAD

-444 AQAIVVE
+444 SQAIVVE
-451 DAVPAN
+451 DTVPAN

-464 ERHVMRPVR
+464 ERHVMHPVR

>member
-1 MSAQVKAVARRR
+1 MSAQVKAMARRR
-13 RDRAD
+13 RDQAD
-18 EPTATRALQ
+18 EPSVTRALQ
-27 ALQSDHVHVRQ
+27 ALQSDHVHVCQ

-63 SYNEQTKMLE
+63 SYNEQTKMLD

-103 LLARLQD
+103 LLACLQG

-118 TVAIACEKAGIAQD
+118 RVAIVCEKAGIAHN
-132 ERAVRL
+132 ECTVRL

-143 IDESALLQLAAW
+143 IEESALIQLAAW

-164 GSCSACEHKPGRAV
+164 GACNACEHKPGRTV

-187 TLLGLWGSTMHV
+187 TLLGLWDGTMHV
-199 ELKEVERAAEP
+199 ELKEVGPAAEP

-235 IRTACAD
+235 IQTACAD
-242 RAATQ
+242 RTATQ
-247 SAIEQADQQ
+247 SAI
-256 IRTAG
+256 
-261 TDNAVEQGT
+261 
-270 ATRDEGRLDFSDETD
+270 
-285 AGRTA
+285 
-290 TQSEVEQVNQLIQS
+290 EQVNQLIQS

-314 TATRDE
+314 TATRDG
-320 DRPNLSDEA
+320 DRPNLSAEA
-329 SNGEATTTDQVN
+329 SDDKAAVTDQVD

-367 DALADLGEGPTDSRA
+367 DALADLGEGPMDSQA

-423 FGVDHYAAD
+423 FGIDHYAAD

-444 AQAIVVE
+444 SQAIAVE

-457 VLVNAVP
+457 ALVNAVP
-464 ERHVMRPVR
+464 ERHAMRPVR
-473 VPKGGVHSIMNSMRD
+473 VPKGGAHSIVNSMRD

>member
-63 SYNEQTKMLE
+63 SYNEQTKMLD

-103 LLARLQD
+103 LLARLQG
-110 ALNASASK
+110 AHNASASK

-164 GSCSACEHKPGRAV
+164 GSCDVCEHKPGRTV
-178 VEEVCESAN
+178 VEEVRESAN
-187 TLLGLWGSTMHV
+187 TLLGLWDGTMHV
-199 ELKEVERAAEP
+199 ELKEVGCTAEP
-210 TGLPAQETRADRTA
+210 TGLPAQETRADRAA

-235 IRTACAD
+235 IQTACAD
-242 RAATQ
+242 RTATQ
-247 SAIEQADQQ
+247 SAI
-256 IRTAG
+256 
-261 TDNAVEQGT
+261 
-270 ATRDEGRLDFSDETD
+270 
-285 AGRTA
+285 
-290 TQSEVEQVNQLIQS
+290 EQVNQLIQS

-314 TATRDE
+314 TATRDG
-320 DRPNLSDEA
+320 DRPNLSAEA
-329 SNGEATTTDQVN
+329 SDDKAAATDQVD

-367 DALADLGEGPTDSRA
+367 DALADLGEGPTDSQA

-416 FDAPDGT
+416 FDTPDGT

-444 AQAIVVE
+444 SQAIVVE
-451 DAVPAN
+451 DTVPAN

-464 ERHVMRPVR
+464 ERHIMRPVR

>member
-1 MSAQVKAVARRR
+1 MSAQVKAMARRR

-18 EPTATRALQ
+18 EPTVTRALQ
-27 ALQSDHVHVRQ
+27 ALQSDHVHVCL

-63 SYNEQTKMLE
+63 SYNEQTKMID

-103 LLARLQD
+103 LLACLQG

-118 TVAIACEKAGIAQD
+118 RVAIVCEKAGIAQN
-132 ERAVRL
+132 ECTVRL

-143 IDESALLQLAAW
+143 IDESALIQLAAW

-164 GSCSACEHKPGRAV
+164 GACNACEHKPGRTV

-187 TLLGLWGSTMHV
+187 TLLGLWDGTMHV
-199 ELKEVERAAEP
+199 ELKEVGPAAEP

-235 IRTACAD
+235 IQTAC
-242 RAATQ
+242 
-247 SAIEQADQQ
+247 
-256 IRTAG
+256 
-261 TDNAVEQGT
+261 
-270 ATRDEGRLDFSDETD
+270 
-285 AGRTA
+285 
-290 TQSEVEQVNQLIQS
+290 
-304 AGAGKVAEHD
+304 AGKVAEHD
-314 TATRDE
+314 TATRDG
-320 DRPNLSDEA
+320 DRPNLSAEA
-329 SNGEATTTDQVN
+329 SDDKAAATDQVD

-367 DALADLGEGPTDSRA
+367 DALADLGEGPMDSQA

-423 FGVDHYAAD
+423 FGIDHYAAD

-444 AQAIVVE
+444 SQAIVVE
-451 DAVPAN
+451 DTVPAN

-464 ERHVMRPVR
+464 ERHVMHPVR

>member
-1 MSAQVKAVARRR
+1 MSAQVKAMARRR

-18 EPTATRALQ
+18 EPTVTRALQ
-27 ALQSDHVHVRQ
+27 ALQSDHVHVCQ

-63 SYNEQTKMLE
+63 SYNEQTKMLD

-103 LLARLQD
+103 LLACLQG

-118 TVAIACEKAGIAQD
+118 RVAIVCEKAGIAQN
-132 ERAVRL
+132 ECTVRL

-143 IDESALLQLAAW
+143 IDESALIQLAAW

-164 GSCSACEHKPGRAV
+164 GACNACEHKPGRTV

-187 TLLGLWGSTMHV
+187 TLLGLWDGTMHV
-199 ELKEVERAAEP
+199 ELKEVGPAAEP

-235 IRTACAD
+235 IQTACAD
-242 RAATQ
+242 RTATQ
-247 SAIEQADQQ
+247 SAI
-256 IRTAG
+256 
-261 TDNAVEQGT
+261 
-270 ATRDEGRLDFSDETD
+270 
-285 AGRTA
+285 
-290 TQSEVEQVNQLIQS
+290 EQVNQLIQS

-314 TATRDE
+314 TATRDG
-320 DRPNLSDEA
+320 DSPNLTAEA
-329 SNGEATTTDQVN
+329 SDDKAAATDQVD

-367 DALADLGEGPTDSRA
+367 DALADLGEGPMDSQT

-423 FGVDHYAAD
+423 FGIDHYAAD

-444 AQAIVVE
+444 SQAIVVE
-451 DAVPAN
+451 DTVPAN

-464 ERHVMRPVR
+464 ERHVMHPVR

>member
-103 LLARLQD
+103 LLARLRD

-118 TVAIACEKAGIAQD
+118 TVAVACEKASVAQD
-132 ERAVRL
+132 ERAIRL

-164 GSCSACEHKPGRAV
+164 GSCDTCEHKPGRAV

-187 TLLGLWGSTMHV
+187 TLLGLWDSTMCV
-199 ELKEVERAAEP
+199 ELKEVGHAAEQA
-210 TGLPAQETRADRTA
+210 GLPAQETGANRTTAQSEIAQADQQLQTAGAGRAA
-224 THGKIAQVDQQ
+224 THGEIAQLDQQ
-235 IRTACAD
+235 LQTACAD
-242 RAATQ
+242 RAATHGEITQ
-247 SAIEQADQQ
+247 VDQQ
-256 IRTAG
+256 IQTAG
-261 TDNAVEQGT
+261 TDKA
-270 ATRDEGRLDFSDETD
+270 
-285 AGRTA
+285 
-290 TQSEVEQVNQLIQS
+290 
-304 AGAGKVAEHD
+304 AEHD

-329 SNGEATTTDQVN
+329 SDDKAAATDQVD

-367 DALADLGEGPTDSRA
+367 DALADLSEGPTDSQA
-382 MARTRLWGHVVIDT
+382 MAHTRLWGHVVIDT

-423 FGVDHYAAD
+423 FGVDHYTAD

>member
-1 MSAQVKAVARRR
+1 M
-13 RDRAD
+13 
-18 EPTATRALQ
+18 
-27 ALQSDHVHVRQ
+27 
-38 ERCLLVRNRNAECL
+38 
-52 RCAQACTSGCI
+52 
-63 SYNEQTKMLE
+63 
-73 IDQAR
+73 
-78 CVGCGTCA
+78 GCGTCA

-103 LLARLQD
+103 LLACLQG

-118 TVAIACEKAGIAQD
+118 RVAIVCEKAGIAQN
-132 ERAVRL
+132 ECTVRL

-143 IDESALLQLAAW
+143 IDESALIQLAAW

-164 GSCSACEHKPGRAV
+164 GACNACEHKPGRTV

-187 TLLGLWGSTMHV
+187 TLLGLWDGTMHV
-199 ELKEVERAAEP
+199 ELKEVGPAAEP

-235 IRTACAD
+235 IQTACAD
-242 RAATQ
+242 RTATQ
-247 SAIEQADQQ
+247 SAI
-256 IRTAG
+256 
-261 TDNAVEQGT
+261 
-270 ATRDEGRLDFSDETD
+270 
-285 AGRTA
+285 
-290 TQSEVEQVNQLIQS
+290 EQVNQLIQS
-304 AGAGKVAEHD
+304 ADAGKVAEHD
-314 TATRDE
+314 TATRDGG
-320 DRPNLSDEA
+320 RPNLSAEA
-329 SNGEATTTDQVN
+329 SDDKAAATDQVD

-367 DALADLGEGPTDSRA
+367 DALADLGEGPMDSQA

-423 FGVDHYAAD
+423 FGIDHYAAD

-444 AQAIVVE
+444 SQAIAVE

-457 VLVNAVP
+457 ALVNAVP
-464 ERHVMRPVR
+464 ERHVMHPVR
-473 VPKGGVHSIMNSMRD
+473 VPKGGVHYIMNSMRD

>member
-1 MSAQVKAVARRR
+1 MSAQVKAMARRR

-18 EPTATRALQ
+18 EPTVTRALQ
-27 ALQSDHVHVRQ
+27 ALQSDHVHVCQ

-63 SYNEQTKMLE
+63 SYNEQTKMLD

-103 LLARLQD
+103 LLACLQG

-118 TVAIACEKAGIAQD
+118 RVAIVCEKAGIAQN
-132 ERAVRL
+132 ECTVRL

-164 GSCSACEHKPGRAV
+164 GACNACEHKPGRTV

-187 TLLGLWGSTMHV
+187 TLLGLWDGTMHV
-199 ELKEVERAAEP
+199 ELKEVGPAAEP

-235 IRTACAD
+235 IQTAC
-242 RAATQ
+242 
-247 SAIEQADQQ
+247 
-256 IRTAG
+256 
-261 TDNAVEQGT
+261 
-270 ATRDEGRLDFSDETD
+270 
-285 AGRTA
+285 
-290 TQSEVEQVNQLIQS
+290 
-304 AGAGKVAEHD
+304 AGKVAEHD
-314 TATRDE
+314 TATRDG
-320 DRPNLSDEA
+320 DRPNLSAEA
-329 SNGEATTTDQVN
+329 SDDKAAATDQVD

-367 DALADLGEGPTDSRA
+367 DALADLGEGPMDSQA

-423 FGVDHYAAD
+423 FGIDHYAAD

-444 AQAIVVE
+444 SQAIVVE
-451 DAVPAN
+451 DTVPAN

-464 ERHVMRPVR
+464 ERHVMHPVR

>member
-1 MSAQVKAVARRR
+1 MSAQVKAMARRR

-18 EPTATRALQ
+18 EPTVTRALQ
-27 ALQSDHVHVRQ
+27 ALQSDHVHVCQ

-63 SYNEQTKMLE
+63 SYNEQTKMLD

-103 LLARLQD
+103 LLACLQG

-118 TVAIACEKAGIAQD
+118 RVAIVCEKAGIAQN
-132 ERAVRL
+132 ECTVRL

-164 GSCSACEHKPGRAV
+164 GACNACEHKPGRTV

-187 TLLGLWGSTMHV
+187 TLLGLWDGTMHV
-199 ELKEVERAAEP
+199 ELKEVGPAAEP

-235 IRTACAD
+235 IQTACAD
-242 RAATQ
+242 RTATQ
-247 SAIEQADQQ
+247 SAI
-256 IRTAG
+256 
-261 TDNAVEQGT
+261 
-270 ATRDEGRLDFSDETD
+270 
-285 AGRTA
+285 
-290 TQSEVEQVNQLIQS
+290 EQVNQLIQS
-304 AGAGKVAEHD
+304 ADAGKVAEHD
-314 TATRDE
+314 TATRDGG
-320 DRPNLSDEA
+320 RPNLSAEA
-329 SNGEATTTDQVN
+329 SDDKAAATDQVD

-367 DALADLGEGPTDSRA
+367 DALADLGEGPTNSQT

-423 FGVDHYAAD
+423 FGIDHYAAD

-444 AQAIVVE
+444 SQAIVVE
-451 DAVPAN
+451 DTVPAN

-464 ERHVMRPVR
+464 ERHVMHPVR

>member
-1 MSAQVKAVARRR
+1 MSAQVKAMARRR
-13 RDRAD
+13 RDQAD
-18 EPTATRALQ
+18 EPTVTRALQ
-27 ALQSDHVHVRQ
+27 ALQSDHVHVCQ

-63 SYNEQTKMLE
+63 SYNEQTKMLD

-103 LLARLQD
+103 LLARLQG
-110 ALNASASK
+110 ALTASASK
-118 TVAIACEKAGIAQD
+118 RVAIVCEKAGIAQN
-132 ERAVRL
+132 ECTVRL

-143 IDESALLQLAAW
+143 IDESALIQLAAW

-164 GSCSACEHKPGRAV
+164 GACNACEHKPGRTV

-187 TLLGLWGSTMHV
+187 TLLGLWDGTMHV
-199 ELKEVERAAEP
+199 ELKEVGCATEETEP
-210 TGLPAQETRADRTA
+210 HAQGTNAGSASTQSANRQVDQQIQTAGAGRTA
-224 THGKIAQVDQQ
+224 THGQIAQVDQQ
-235 IRTACAD
+235 IQTACAEKT
-242 RAATQ
+242 ATQ
-247 SAIEQADQQ
+247 SAI
-256 IRTAG
+256 
-261 TDNAVEQGT
+261 
-270 ATRDEGRLDFSDETD
+270 
-285 AGRTA
+285 
-290 TQSEVEQVNQLIQS
+290 EQVNQLIQS
-304 AGAGKVAEHD
+304 TGAGKVAEHD
-314 TATRDE
+314 TATRDG
-320 DRPNLSDEA
+320 DRPNLSTEA
-329 SNGEATTTDQVN
+329 SDDKAAATDQVD

-367 DALADLGEGPTDSRA
+367 DALADLGEGPTDSQA

-423 FGVDHYAAD
+423 FGIDHYAAD

-444 AQAIVVE
+444 SQAIVVE
-451 DAVPAN
+451 DTVPAN

-464 ERHVMRPVR
+464 ERHVMHPVR

>member
-27 ALQSDHVHVRQ
+27 ALQSDHVHVCQ

-63 SYNEQTKMLE
+63 SYNEQTKMLD

-103 LLARLQD
+103 LLARLQG

-143 IDESALLQLAAW
+143 IDESALLQLAVW

-164 GSCSACEHKPGRAV
+164 GPCDACERKPGRAV

-187 TLLGLWGSTMHV
+187 TLLCLWDGTMHV
-199 ELKEVERAAEP
+199 ELREAERATEQA
-210 TGLPAQETRADRTA
+210 GLPAQETDASSA
-224 THGKIAQVDQQ
+224 SA
-235 IRTACAD
+235 
-242 RAATQ
+242 Q
-247 SAIEQADQQ
+247 SASGQVDQQ

-261 TDNAVEQGT
+261 TDNAVERGT
-270 ATRDEGRLDFSDETD
+270 ATQDEGRLDFSDETD

-290 TQSEVEQVNQLIQS
+290 AQSEVEQVNQLIQS

-329 SNGEATTTDQVN
+329 SDDKAAATDQVD

-346 LKVMADGT
+346 LKVMVDGT

-367 DALADLGEGPTDSRA
+367 DALADLGEGPTDSQA
-382 MARTRLWGHVVIDT
+382 IARTRLWGHVVIDT

-437 CCQTICR
+437 CCQAICR
-444 AQAIVVE
+444 TQAIVVE

>member
-1 MSAQVKAVARRR
+1 MSAQVKAMARRR
-13 RDRAD
+13 RDQAD
-18 EPTATRALQ
+18 EPTVTRALQ
-27 ALQSDHVHVRQ
+27 ALQSDHVHVCQ

-63 SYNEQTKMLE
+63 SYNEQTKMID

-103 LLARLQD
+103 LLACLQG

-118 TVAIACEKAGIAQD
+118 RVAIVCEKAGIAQN
-132 ERAVRL
+132 ECTVRL

-164 GSCSACEHKPGRAV
+164 GACNACEHKPGRTV

-187 TLLGLWGSTMHV
+187 TLLGLWDGTMHV
-199 ELKEVERAAEP
+199 ELKEVGPAAEP

-235 IRTACAD
+235 IQTACAD
-242 RAATQ
+242 RTATQ
-247 SAIEQADQQ
+247 SAI
-256 IRTAG
+256 
-261 TDNAVEQGT
+261 
-270 ATRDEGRLDFSDETD
+270 
-285 AGRTA
+285 
-290 TQSEVEQVNQLIQS
+290 EQVNQLIQS
-304 AGAGKVAEHD
+304 ADAGKVAEHD
-314 TATRDE
+314 TATRDGG
-320 DRPNLSDEA
+320 RPNLSAEA
-329 SNGEATTTDQVN
+329 SDDKAAATDQVD

-367 DALADLGEGPTDSRA
+367 DALADLGEGPMDSQA

-423 FGVDHYAAD
+423 FGIDHYAAD

-444 AQAIVVE
+444 SQAIVVE
-451 DAVPAN
+451 DTVPAN

-464 ERHVMRPVR
+464 ERHVMHPVR

>member
-13 RDRAD
+13 CDQAD
-18 EPTATRALQ
+18 EPTVTRALQ
-27 ALQSDHVHVRQ
+27 ALQSDHVHVCQ

-63 SYNEQTKMLE
+63 SYNEQTKMLD

-103 LLARLQD
+103 LLACLQG

-118 TVAIACEKAGIAQD
+118 RVAIVCEKAGIAQN
-132 ERAVRL
+132 ECTVRL

-143 IDESALLQLAAW
+143 IDESALIQLAAW

-164 GSCSACEHKPGRAV
+164 GACNACEHKPGRTV

-187 TLLGLWGSTMHV
+187 TLLGLWDGTMHV
-199 ELKEVERAAEP
+199 ELKEVGPAAEP

-235 IRTACAD
+235 IQTACAD
-242 RAATQ
+242 RTATQ
-247 SAIEQADQQ
+247 SAI
-256 IRTAG
+256 
-261 TDNAVEQGT
+261 
-270 ATRDEGRLDFSDETD
+270 
-285 AGRTA
+285 
-290 TQSEVEQVNQLIQS
+290 EQVNQLIQS

-314 TATRDE
+314 TATRDG
-320 DRPNLSDEA
+320 DRPNLSAEA
-329 SNGEATTTDQVN
+329 SDDKAAATDQVD

-367 DALADLGEGPTDSRA
+367 DALADLGEGPTNSQT
-382 MARTRLWGHVVIDT
+382 MARTRLWGHVVIDI

-423 FGVDHYAAD
+423 FGIDHYAAD

-444 AQAIVVE
+444 SQAIVVE
-451 DAVPAN
+451 DTVPAN

-464 ERHVMRPVR
+464 ERHVMHPVR